1 MANLAY
7 ELGFDWNVPP
17 LEQDLSVMFPL
28 QLCLV
33 DDDKGSV
40 ISSCN
45 PRAIQNTDS
54 LVFRLYDFT
63 DREQRP
69 VAGPPT
75 PRTLQAF
82 FTSAE
87 NDVREP
93 PYSPILIEGE
103 PQTLLTSV
111 TFSESEIQSVAGF
124 PASAGWK
131 IGWEGLPDRLPLVS
145 GRFELRVMLTVLVP
159 GLMPRFYRVDPEM
172 VIGDPLG
179 IPKAPPSPSEITR
192 R

>member
-1 MANLAY
+1 MAKLVF

-33 DDDKGSV
+33 NDDARNV

-45 PRAIQNTDS
+45 PEAIECGDT
-54 LVFRLYDFT
+54 LGFRLYDFT
-63 DREQRP
+63 DPELRP
-69 VAGPPT
+69 AAGPPT

-87 NDVREP
+87 KDIRKP
-93 PYSPILIEGE
+93 PYSPILLAGQPE
-103 PQTLLTSV
+103 TLLTSV
-111 TFSESEIQSVAGF
+111 TFSGGNAQSVAGY
-124 PASAGWK
+124 PAQAGWH
-131 IGWEGLPDRLPLVS
+131 IEWEGLPDRLPLAS
-145 GRFELRVMLTVLVP
+145 GRFELRVMLTVLIP

-172 VIGDPLG
+172 VIGGPLG
-179 IPKAPPSPSEITR
+179 
-192 R
+192 

>member
-1 MANLAY
+1 MANLAF

-33 DDDKGSV
+33 DDDQRTV

-45 PRAIQNTDS
+45 PQAIQCTDT
-54 LVFRLYDFT
+54 LTFRLYDFT
-63 DREQRP
+63 EPQQRP
-69 VAGPPT
+69 EAGSPVPQ
-75 PRTLQAF
+75 TLQAF

-87 NDVREP
+87 DDIRKP
-93 PYSPILIEGE
+93 PYSPILLAGQ
-103 PQTLLTSV
+103 PQSLLTSV
-111 TFSESEIQSVAGF
+111 SFSGAKVESVAGY
-124 PASAGWK
+124 PASLGWDVEWNG
-131 IGWEGLPDRLPLVS
+131 IPNRLPLTA
-145 GRFELRVMLTVLVP
+145 GRFELRVMLTVLIP

-172 VIGDPLG
+172 VIGDPSG
-179 IPKAPPSPSEITR
+179 APKETPPLARVR